1 MRLIHKAQAGT
12 LESSD
17 VMILVEPI
25 AENGG
30 RVIELNSSVK
40 MEYGESILSDINSIL
55 DKFEVNDIKM
65 IVTDKGALS
74 ATIKA
79 RTEAVIKRA
88 VR

>member
-17 VMILVEPI
+17 VMIMVEPI

-40 MEYGESILSDINSIL
+40 MEYGESILSDINSVL
-55 DKFEVNDIKM
+55 DKLEVNDIKM
-65 IVTDKGALS
+65 IVTDKGALP

-88 VR
+88 FR